1 MANNTCICLT
11 MIIKNEQNIIIRCLE
26 SVLPIVDYVF
36 ITDTGSED
44 ETIKIV
50 TDWINDKKSK
60 EMIVDGSVRQGNKF
74 ENFGKSRTESF
85 QYSKFELKKRNIRN
99 CYLLLLDADMKL
111 KIENNFNKQDLVCP
125 SYDLYQVEGNK
136 KYTNTRLIDF
146 NLNWKCKGVTHEYWD
161 SGTVF
166 ESELLHTLSIIDVS
180 DGNNKQDKHSRDL
193 NLLLSAIKCESDFG
207 LNQRYTFYIAETYF
221 ILHEYDHAIEW
232 YNKRIR
238 LQGWIE
244 EVFYSKYMIGKCYM
258 MMYHNTDDV
267 KHLSASRTAYLDAW
281 YFRPVRIE
289 PIYWLCVTEMNLNI
303 TDERKFVTQVCI
315 LVYMYC
321 NYISKVKF
329 PSNDKLFIESSLYDW
344 KCWYLLYISSFY
356 AQDREARDRS
366 KEMLK
371 GKVIDK
377 EYRDC
382 MIRFAK
388 RYNW

>member
-1 MANNTCICLT
+1 
-11 MIIKNEQNIIIRCLE
+11 MIIRNEQNIIIRCLD
-26 SVLPIVDYVF
+26 SIIDIIDYIF

-44 ETIKIV
+44 NTIKIV

-60 EMIVDGSVRQGNKF
+60 GMIVDGSVRQGNKF

-85 QYSKFELKKRNIRN
+85 QYSKFELKKRNVRN
-99 CYLLLLDADMKL
+99 CYLLLMDADMTL
-111 KIENNFNKQDLVCP
+111 KIENSFDKKQLVSP

-146 NLNWKCKGVTHEYWD
+146 NLNWKCKGVTHEYWC
-161 SGTVF
+161 SGSVF
-166 ESELLHTLSIIDVS
+166 PSELLNDLIIIDIS
-180 DGNNKQDKHSRDL
+180 DGNNKKEKNQRDL
-193 NLLLSAIKCESDFG
+193 NLLLNAIKHESDFG
-207 LNQRYTFYIAETYF
+207 LNQRYTFYIAQTYYA
-221 ILHEYDHAIEW
+221 LEEYIASIEW
-232 YNKRIR
+232 YNKRIK

-244 EVFYSKYMIGKCYM
+244 EIFYSKYMIGKCNM
-258 MMYHNTDDV
+258 MLYHDTEDV
-267 KHLSASRTAYLDAW
+267 KYLSASRTAYLDAW

-289 PIYWLCVTEMNLNI
+289 PIYWLCVAEMNLNI

-356 AQDREARDRS
+356 AQDRDARDRS

-371 GKVIDK
+371 GKEIDK
-377 EYRDC
+377 SYRDC
-382 MIRFAK
+382 LIRFAK